1 MLWKVY
7 FLELKRQVGK
17 LIEEEEM
24 SVDSMGDFLTII
36 RNAIMVSKPFV
47 VAPHSKMKFAVA
59 QILKKEGF
67 IQDVIILD
75 NDGPKK
81 GLKIF
86 LKYVNGESVIHE
98 IKRVS
103 KLGRRFYTGVEGIK
117 PAIGGLGLSIVTTDR
132 GVISHKKAKQLNIGG
147 EVICTVW

>member
-1 MLWKVY
+1 
-7 FLELKRQVGK
+7 
-17 LIEEEEM
+17 M
-24 SVDSMGDFLTII
+24 SVDSIGNFLTII

-67 IQDVIILD
+67 VQDAIVLD
-75 NDGPKK
+75 SDGPKK
-81 GLKIF
+81 NLKIF
-86 LKYVNGESVIHE
+86 LKYVDGESVIHE

-132 GVISHKKAKQLNIGG
+132 GVISHKKAKQLNVGG